1 MLTTRVLP
9 CLLIKEGGLVKTT
22 KFKKPSYVGDPI
34 NAVKIFNKKEV
45 DELVVLD
52 IEASEQGRGPD
63 FEMIKDFVTEAF
75 MPLAYGGGITTLEQ
89 ARQLLNLGV
98 EKIVVNTALGSHPGL
113 ISELA
118 EVFGAQAVVAALD
131 VKKSMFKGFDAYT
144 LNGSKALKRNIVEF
158 AKDLEAKGA
167 GEIFLTAIDRE
178 GTMAGYDTKLIKE
191 ISAAVEVPVVAN
203 GGAKEPEDF
212 ARAVEAGASAVAAGS
227 MFVYHGPHRAVL
239 ISYPERETLEELLP

>member
-52 IEASEQGRGPD
+52 IEASQQGRGPD
-63 FEMIKDFVTEAF
+63 YDMIRDFVSEAF

-89 ARQLLNLGV
+89 ARELLSIGV
-98 EKIVVNTALGSHPGL
+98 EKIVVNTALETHPDL

-118 EVFGAQAVVAALD
+118 EVFGAQAVVAAMD
-131 VKKSMFKGFDAYT
+131 VKKGLLKGYDAYS

-158 AKDLEAKGA
+158 AKELEAKGA
-167 GEIFLTAIDRE
+167 GEIFLTAIDRD
-178 GTMAGYDTKLIKE
+178 GTMAGYDLKLISE
-191 ISAAVEVPVVAN
+191 IADAVDIPVVAN
-203 GGAKEPEDF
+203 GGASSVEDF
-212 ARAVEAGASAVAAGS
+212 EKAVKAGASAVAAGA

-239 ISYPERETLEELLP
+239 ISYPERKILEGLLP